1 MRRCW
6 SRFGLDRFGVLSYH
20 LSTMIELGSVVEK
33 FRDVF
38 GSTDGL
44 VVGRAPGRVNLIGEH
59 TDYNEG
65 FVLPMAIERDVVLV
79 GRAVRGGTVRAFS
92 MDFDQTGEFRLDELR
107 RTDDVPWLNY
117 PKGVAKFLQE
127 GGVEV
132 PGFEVIICGDVP
144 IGGGLSSSAA
154 FEVAAAAFML
164 TLAGRQMAPV
174 ELAKLARRAENEF
187 VGVQCGIMDQFI
199 STLAREGSALFL
211 DCRDLSYSHVP
222 LDPSARIVV
231 CDTRVQRSLDVSAYN
246 RRRAECEK
254 AVAIL
259 NEKLGGKKALRDVSV
274 EELEDCRDLLPEVL
288 FNRVHHVVHENNR
301 VLTAVEA
308 LRKGEISRF
317 GILLYESHYSLK
329 KRYEV
334 SCREL
339 DILVELAAGTK
350 GTIGARMT
358 GAGFGGCTVNLVEAD
373 AVPDFC
379 KTVSEGYRGK
389 TGIEAAIYACQPSEG
404 VRYQWLQA
412 AK

>member
-1 MRRCW
+1 MGDIFTRIFERKPD
-6 SRFGLDRFGVLSYH
+6 LAVQ
-20 LSTMIELGSVVEK
+20 
-33 FRDVF
+33 
-38 GSTDGL
+38 
-44 VVGRAPGRVNLIGEH
+44 APGRVNLIGEH

-65 FVLPMAIERDVVLV
+65 FVFPVAIDRTITVIAARGRRPRIRAYSLDFAEDSRFDLFDIEKSEDAAWSNYLRGVLV
-79 GRAVRGGTVRAFS
+79 EYRKR
-92 MDFDQTGEFRLDELR
+92 
-107 RTDDVPWLNY
+107 
-117 PKGVAKFLQE
+117 
-127 GGVEV
+127 
-132 PGFEVIICGDVP
+132 GFEIGGMDLMISGDIP
-144 IGGGLSSSAA
+144 IGSGLSSSAA
-154 FEVAAAAFML
+154 FETAIGETVRILNEIEIEKTEMALLCQAAE
-164 TLAGRQMAPV
+164 R
-174 ELAKLARRAENEF
+174 NF